1 MTHLL
6 IKTFEPA
13 KENQNIDEDL
23 YLIDKLL
30 TF

>member
-6 IKTFEPA
+6 IKTFEPV
-13 KENQNIDEDL
+13 KENLNFDVDL